1 MYEKNGCH
9 FHLSETTDV
18 AEANPDMVN
27 QLTTQMKRLIADG
40 CSTVGAPQK
49 NDVEMSVDK
58 ANTGAKEKKGK
69 KEKKDTKK
77 EMALAKDPHFD

>member
-40 CSTVGAPQK
+40 RSTVGAPQK
-49 NDVEMSVDK
+49 NEADISLGK
-58 ANTGAKEKKGK
+58 AGTDSKENKGKKGK
-69 KEKKDTKK
+69 KVK
-77 EMALAKDPHFD
+77 